1 MSAQGTSVE
10 EEVVAQYGVSEPE
23 GGEKVVHSWVMKAS
37 IDEQPGVRCWSP
49 CQVRKE
55 SPR

>member
-1 MSAQGTSVE
+1 MG
-10 EEVVAQYGVSEPE
+10 VAQYGMSEPA
-23 GGEKVVHSWVMKAS
+23 GGKKVVHSWVMKAS

-55 SPR
+55 SPK